1 MSNQIIEIN
10 KKPRKKIR
18 FFKIQI
24 IFSILGVITTLIFLK
39 SSQNNTLNYENY
51 SKTLAQSSIISS
63 VYKTN
68 KISNDSNIFG
78 TLEIPALG
86 INYAVFNEFSEELLK
101 ISPCKFYGPNI
112 NEKGNIAIAG
122 HNYDNHT
129 FFSDLN
135 KLKIDDEIYLF
146 SNSNNKYV
154 YSIYDTFETTS
165 DDLSVLNSKLL
176 IRKELTLI
184 TCNNSNKKRFI
195 VKAFLKD

>member
-10 KKPRKKIR
+10 KKSRKKIQ

-24 IFSILGVITTLIFLK
+24 TFSILGIIATLTFFK
-39 SSQNNTLNYENY
+39 SSQNDTLNYENY

-63 VYKTN
+63 VYETNKTN
-68 KISNDSNIFG
+68 NDSNIFG

-86 INYAVFNEFSEELLK
+86 ISYAVFNEFNEELLK

-146 SNSNNKYV
+146 SNSNDKYV
-154 YSIYDTFETTS
+154 YSIYDTFETNS
-165 DDLSVLNSKLL
+165 DDLSVLNNKLL

-195 VKAFLKD
+195 VKAFLKN

>member
-10 KKPRKKIR
+10 KKSKKKIQ
-18 FFKIQI
+18 FFKVQI
-24 IFSILGVITTLIFLK
+24 TFSILGIIATLSFFK
-39 SSQNNTLNYENY
+39 SSQNDTLNYESY
-51 SKTLAQSSIISS
+51 SKTLAQRSIISS
-63 VYKTN
+63 VYETNKTN
-68 KISNDSNIFG
+68 NDSNIFG

-86 INYAVFNEFSEELLK
+86 ISYAVFNEFNEELLK

-146 SNSNNKYV
+146 SNSNDKYV
-154 YSIYDTFETTS
+154 YSIYDTFETNS
-165 DDLSVLNSKLL
+165 DDLSVLNNKLL

-195 VKAFLKD
+195 VKAFLKN

>member
-10 KKPRKKIR
+10 KKIRKKIR

-24 IFSILGVITTLIFLK
+24 LFSILGIIGILVFLK
-39 SSQNNTLNYENY
+39 SSQNNTLNYENF
-51 SKTLAQSSIISS
+51 SRTLAQSSIISS
-63 VYKTN
+63 VYESEQT
-68 KISNDSNIFG
+68 STQSNIFG
-78 TLEIPALG
+78 TLEIPSLG

-129 FFSDLN
+129 FFSDLS
-135 KLKIDDEIYLF
+135 KLNVDDEIYLF
-146 SNSNNKYV
+146 SNSNDKYV
-154 YSIYDTFETTS
+154 YIVYDTFETTS
-165 DDLSVLNSKLL
+165 DDLSVLNSKLF